1 MERIRRLFADGR
13 LLGAGVYSDA
23 IIVDLGEVYRIT
35 FAGKAATDPAS
46 GALAGYED
54 HNGEYAP
61 DALERQ
67 IADVFRQVER
77 LMDAVG
83 REIGK
88 GVTVADLT
96 AALVFLREDYPRV
109 FRRFNEAYARE
120 FEKRGVG
127 QYPIRT
133 TVMRVTLPEPAAL
146 VEIQFEAMVEK

>member
-1 MERIRRLFADGR
+1 MARIRRLFADGR

-23 IIVDLGEVYRIT
+23 IVVDLGEVYRIT

-46 GALAGYED
+46 GLLAGYES
-54 HNGEYAP
+54 HNGEFAP

-67 IADVFRQVER
+67 VADVFRQLER
-77 LMDAVG
+77 LMEDVG

-88 GVTVADLT
+88 QVTVANLT
-96 AALVFLREDYPRV
+96 AALVFLREDYPKA
-109 FRRFNEAYARE
+109 FARFNDAYAAE
-120 FEKRGVG
+120 FEKRGIAE
-127 QYPIRT
+127 YPIRT